1 MKNNYGKIARI
12 YVAGTYKVVTNKSGE
27 PFEIY
32 NNGRLKASGDT
43 LFNAVKEFD
52 EKRYCHDDIARA
64 FENSDFYKEVK
75 IIYDEDGDFDS
86 FDDLS
91 YNEQYDKF
99 MNSLTGEEY
108 FDIVRDG
115 TYDCYVNWNEIPD
128 DDEEEENDEEDE

>member
-12 YVAGTYKVVTNKSGE
+12 YFAGTSKVVTNKSGE

-52 EKRYCHDDIARA
+52 EKRTCCDDIAQA
-64 FENSDFYKEVK
+64 FKNSDFYKEVK
-75 IIYDEDGDFDS
+75 IIYDEDGDFLYEEDM
-86 FDDLS
+86 S

-99 MNSLTGEEY
+99 IKSLTGEEY

-128 DDEEEENDEEDE
+128 DDEDEEDEDDE

>member
-12 YVAGTYKVVTNKSGE
+12 YVAGHYKVVTNKSGE

-52 EKRYCHDDIARA
+52 EKRDCHDDIARA

-91 YNEQYDKF
+91 YDEQYGKF

-128 DDEEEENDEEDE
+128 DEEEENDEEDE